1 MIPDINLLPNTGR
14 DNEQSRIRYIL
25 LGIIALFLLAV
36 LSWLYFSARADIVSL
51 TNREQTLLAEHDAAQ
66 KELEEL
72 QGAEQGSIEESL
84 TFIEQISYPVTPL
97 IGETQAL
104 LPENTYLRSF
114 SFDQT
119 AVYFTID
126 FEILNAVS
134 TFIEHLEQSPYF
146 LDIQVGEITNF
157 DIGPS
162 TEQNDTEERFSE
174 LPRYT
179 VEMTVRID
187 PVYATAGGG
196 V

>member
-25 LGIIALFLLAV
+25 FGIIALLLLAV

-51 TNREQTLLAEHDAAQ
+51 TNREQILLAEHDAAQ

-97 IGETQAL
+97 MGEIQAL

-119 AVYFTID
+119 AVHFTID

-134 TFIEHLEQSPYF
+134 TFIERLEQSPYF

-162 TEQNDTEERFSE
+162 TEQTDTEERFSE

-179 VEMTVRID
+179 VEMSVRID
-187 PVYATAGGG
+187 PVYAAAGGG